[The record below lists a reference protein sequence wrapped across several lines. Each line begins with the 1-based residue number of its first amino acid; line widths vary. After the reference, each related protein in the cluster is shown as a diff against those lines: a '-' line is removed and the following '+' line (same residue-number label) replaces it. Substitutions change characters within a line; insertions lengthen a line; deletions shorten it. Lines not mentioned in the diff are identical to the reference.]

1 MKEVDMF
8 SYNNRP
14 LLILCI
20 FTASLVSLGFVKDSI
35 QAVDDSDSA
44 YEAIEVQTV
53 VPVTWEVELPAI
65 LETTTTVAQESEPA
79 PNYTPAAH
87 VDFTALEPVLT
98 VLLDEYMWGNGGNV
112 EELQEFLGVTVDGDY
127 GSQTRT
133 AHVKLLEGMGWGTD
147 NVPDTPSTGSS
158 TVYNPNA
165 TPQCTEW
172 WDTARAAGWAEDRLP
187 RLGRIMFAESRC
199 THDVVSPTKDYG
211 LTQINWAAHGSRLT
225 DADITR
231 DMLLD
236 PYINLAQAKWIADYA
251 EQHYGCWSQ
260 PWYMSGDWC

>member
-44 YEAIEVQTV
+44 Y
-53 VPVTWEVELPAI
+53 
-65 LETTTTVAQESEPA
+65 
-79 PNYTPAAH
+79 
-87 VDFTALEPVLT
+87 
-98 VLLDEYMWGNGGNV
+98 EYMWGNGGNV

-236 PYINLAQAKWIADYA
+236 PYINLVQ
-251 EQHYGCWSQ
+251 
-260 PWYMSGDWC
+260 